1 MQARPIRNPREL
13 GRVILAGAAPSG
25 RHVKGTPVRWGRL
38 GTTYALGWP
47 EGVHAGQERLGLLG
61 SHMRIFRSMAGP
73 DVCYK
78 PNSCRRTQ
86 STQRVRRS
94 QTIAL
99 AFVFAVA
106 LPLRSIC
113 SCPDGIPACT
123 RAPHCS
129 GGRSIRLDRE
139 GACRTRVIHAKAK
152 WRLAALI
159 VRALSWQVAAG

>member
-1 MQARPIRNPREL
+1 
-13 GRVILAGAAPSG
+13 VILAGAAPSG

-61 SHMRIFRSMAGP
+61 SHLRIFRPMAGP

-94 QTIAL
+94 QPIAL
-99 AFVFAVA
+99 ALVFAVA
-106 LPLRSIC
+106 VPLRSIC
-113 SCPDGIPACT
+113 SCRCT
-123 RAPHCS
+123 LLCCLEL
-129 GGRSIRLDRE
+129 LDRLLE
-139 GACRTRVIHAKAK
+139 IDHSISSRFVGEFGSLRRLSIGVNCRQ
-152 WRLAALI
+152 WRGLRSNSI
-159 VRALSWQVAAG
+159 AGPKHCNNGNREEKK

>member
-25 RHVKGTPVRWGRL
+25 RHVKGTPVRWDRL
-38 GTTYALGWP
+38 GTTCALGWP

-61 SHMRIFRSMAGP
+61 SHMRSFRSMAGP

-99 AFVFAVA
+99 AFVSPLRSHCARSAVA
-106 LPLRSIC
+106 LTVFLLVFAR
-113 SCPDGIPACT
+113 
-123 RAPHCS
+123 
-129 GGRSIRLDRE
+129 
-139 GACRTRVIHAKAK
+139 
-152 WRLAALI
+152 LI
-159 VRALSWQVAAG
+159 VAAAVVSASIGRARVERGQFTLKRNGV